1 MSPMW
6 SGAALARWLLSLATN
21 TGTERYQVYTR
32 TILSTK
38 EGEEIM
44 EIKDVIKARAE
55 LQTMLA
61 KGLRDWEIKYG
72 MEIKKVIFRGWNAG
86 NIVGDVM
93 GRSASC
99 RVVVALPNEPICKRK
114 HSIMEPSGCTM
125 VDDEDDKEKEE
136 LPNGER

>member
-1 MSPMW
+1 MW

-32 TILSTK
+32 TILSAK
-38 EGEEIM
+38 DREEIM
-44 EIKDVIKARAE
+44 EIKEIIKARAE

-86 NIVGDVM
+86 NVVGQTI

-99 RVVVALPNEPICKRK
+99 RVVAALPDEPICKRK
-114 HSIMEPSGCTM
+114 YQIMSPGECTM

-136 LPNGER
+136 LPNG